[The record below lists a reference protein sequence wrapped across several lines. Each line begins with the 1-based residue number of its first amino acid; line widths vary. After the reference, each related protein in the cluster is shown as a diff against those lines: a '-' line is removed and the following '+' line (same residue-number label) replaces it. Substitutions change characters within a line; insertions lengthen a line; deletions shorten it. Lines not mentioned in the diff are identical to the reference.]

1 MRHAELPAIAAL
13 APTAPTRP
21 AAGLGG
27 ADGSFARLF
36 SDVQGEVTQYI
47 QQGDSGAGASALNAE
62 GALLRARVAGL
73 LGESSSAPLVYDADG
88 EADGTAAGQYDQSR
102 QPGAGTPGT
111 GSAAQQAFLKNIA
124 PWASQAAQQLGVA
137 PELVAA
143 HAALESGWGQRPLL
157 ANGGASSNNL
167 FGIKAGAKWEG
178 AVSDAATTE
187 YINGEPVKTRERFR
201 AYPDAASAFQDYAQM
216 LLNNPRYRGVLN
228 TGNDAQAF
236 ARGLAKGGYATDP
249 GYATKLARLAT
260 SLMRRDG

>member
-1 MRHAELPAIAAL
+1 MRHAELNPIAAL
-13 APTAPTRP
+13 TPTAPTRP
-21 AAGLGG
+21 TQGVGG
-27 ADGSFARLF
+27 GDGGFARLF
-36 SDVQGEVTQYI
+36 SDVQSEVTQYI
-47 QQGDSGAGASALNAE
+47 QQGDSGAGASTLNAE

-73 LGESSSAPLVYDADG
+73 LTDPAATLLPGETDG
-88 EADGTAAGQYDQSR
+88 QLEAESGGQG
-102 QPGAGTPGT
+102 GAHG
-111 GSAAQQAFLKNIA
+111 GSAGGASSTAQQAFLKSIA

-157 ANGGASSNNL
+157 NGGGATSNNL
-167 FGIKAGAKWEG
+167 FGIKAGSRWNG

-187 YINGEPVKTRERFR
+187 YVNGEPIKTRERFR

-249 GYATKLARLAT
+249 GYATKLERLAT
-260 SLMRRDG
+260 SLMRRNG